1 MGIHQRSC
9 THTSTGLSPSPARL
23 SNPVRPR
30 MQFLTPRP
38 CGSMDKTHPTTL
50 APQHLPAIT
59 RYEFGLIRF
68 RSPLL
73 SESLLFSLPTGTEMF
88 HFPAFPPHTLYIQV
102 QVTGHNSS
110 QVSPFG
116 HPRINA
122 RLPTPQ
128 GLSQAPT
135 SFIGSRCQGIHRV
148 PFEACHSQILNKNN
162 KDTLTYK
169 ITTPHTTT
177 HRHTRP
183 PGDTLPAAT
192 GAGDE
197 CEADARVHY
206 PDLKHHEDDPQPH
219 PPRMRRQEA
228 PTRHTTTPPP
238 GPDHQHPNPKERH
251 RKERTPDPRGGR
263 DASDTQQRALPP
275 STTPTA
281 PRTGHHRA
289 AARGIS
295 RRPLVSTTMR
305 RPDTRRPTGVR
316 AP

>member
-1 MGIHQRSC
+1 MGDDQRRP
-9 THTSTGLSPSPARL
+9 TRTPTGLSPSMVPL
-23 SNPVRPR
+23 SNGLRLDAD
-30 MQFLTPRP
+30 FLTPPHDDSRT
-38 CGSMDKTHPTTL
+38 KNNPTTPHTQPL
-50 APQHLPAIT
+50 SGIT
-59 RYEFGLIRF
+59 RARFSLIRF

-169 ITTPHTTT
+169 ITTPHTDPDTHPNPHQTLHEGETGARRAASSARQMLASTIQISNTT
-177 HRHTRP
+177 KTTRKPAHQGRDAKKLPEEPPPPTPRP
-183 PGDTLPAAT
+183 PGTITPGT
-192 GAGDE
+192 
-197 CEADARVHY
+197 
-206 PDLKHHEDDPQPH
+206 
-219 PPRMRRQEA
+219 PRA
-228 PTRHTTTPPP
+228 
-238 GPDHQHPNPKERH
+238 
-251 RKERTPDPRGGR
+251 GR

-305 RPDTRRPTGVR
+305 KPDTRRPTGVR